1 MFKHTQNFNNQKNAL
16 ILFLMKRGWR
26 QICLVFL
33 CCYTLLQI
41 ACTYNHLPESNKKI
55 ILNWY
60 PAPALQTKEEFTT
73 GLVWLFSYLGAKL
86 PAENF
91 KEGVKFIESKKIELN
106 IDELGFSAQAI
117 VNIEQLINLIKQ
129 TQEYKTQGGID
140 AGRFFA
146 LCFNSTYH
154 YYKITGAPKTYSDF
168 SAKFAGLAYKTFVCD
183 TSSISNF
190 SRIFN
195 YTIDDL
201 NIQKNY
207 FVSEEGNGRYSNG
220 TFVKSGI
227 IEAFDYMD
235 NGQPRFVIYNQQGDL
250 YAPKDPASHPAGK
263 PAKCMWC
270 HESGMQP
277 LFTSTSN
284 IPGFVGTAD
293 FLEDQRIFT
302 SKLKAFHA
310 QTNAQINFSDNKAH
324 TQGEFIYLCFNEPNA
339 SRLADEWNISEDAV
353 KKMLSGIPTHVNY
366 EFPFLKDVY
375 YRAQIEKYAP
385 YKSIAVS
392 DEMREATNNEP
403 NYLK

>member
-16 ILFLMKRGWR
+16 ILFLMKVRLQPIYLG
-26 QICLVFL
+26 FL
-33 CCYTLLQI
+33 SCFMMLQI

-55 ILNWY
+55 ILIWY
-60 PAPALQTKEEFTT
+60 PAPALQTKEEFAT
-73 GLVWLFSYLGAKL
+73 GIVWLFSYLGAKL
-86 PAENF
+86 PSDKF
-91 KEGVKFIESKKIELN
+91 DLGMKFIESKKIELN

-129 TQEYKTQGGID
+129 TKEYKTQGGID

-168 SAKFAGLAYKTFVCD
+168 SAKYAGLAYKTFVCD
-183 TSSISNF
+183 TSSISNS

-220 TFVKSGI
+220 TFVKNGI
-227 IEAFDYMD
+227 IEAFDYME

-250 YAPKDPASHPAGK
+250 YAPKDRLAHPAGK

-284 IPGFVGTAD
+284 IPGFLSTTE
-293 FLEDQRIFT
+293 FLDDQKIFT
-302 SKLKAFHA
+302 NRLKTFHTQTKA
-310 QTNAQINFSDNKAH
+310 QLDFNDTKAH
-324 TQGEFIYLCFNEPNA
+324 VQAEYIYLCFNEPNA
-339 SRLADEWNISEDAV
+339 ARLADEWNLSEEAI
-353 KKMLSGIPTHVNY
+353 KNMLSGIPTHVNA

-385 YKSIAVS
+385 YSSIAVS

>member
-16 ILFLMKRGWR
+16 ILFLMKVRLRPFYVG
-26 QICLVFL
+26 FL
-33 CCYTLLQI
+33 SCFMMLQI
-41 ACTYNHLPESNKKI
+41 ACTYNHLPESNKTI

-60 PAPALQTKEEFTT
+60 PAPALQKKEEFTT

-91 KEGVKFIESKKIELN
+91 KEGIKFIESKKIE
-106 IDELGFSAQAI
+106 IDINELGFSETAI
-117 VNIEQLINLIKQ
+117 TNLEKLITLVKQ
-129 TQEYKTQGGID
+129 TQEYKDKGGID

-146 LCFNSTYH
+146 LCFNNTYH
-154 YYKITGAPKTYSDF
+154 YYKITNAPKTFNDF
-168 SAKFAGLAYKTFVCD
+168 SAQYASLAYKTFVCD
-183 TSSISNF
+183 TSSISNS

-195 YTIDDL
+195 YTVDDL

-207 FVSEEGNGRYSNG
+207 FISHEGEGRYSSGN
-220 TFVKSGI
+220 FLKSGI

-250 YAPKDPASHPAGK
+250 YAPKDRLAHRAGK

-277 LFTSTSN
+277 LFSGTGN
-284 IPGFVGTAD
+284 ISGFVSRED

-310 QTNAQINFSDNKAH
+310 QTNAQLNFSDNKAH
-324 TQGEFIYLCFNEPNA
+324 TQGEYIYLCFNEPNA
-339 SRLADEWNISEDAV
+339 ARLADEWNISEDAV
-353 KKMLSGIPTHVNY
+353 KKMLSGIPTHINY

-385 YKSIAVS
+385 YSSIAVS

>member
-1 MFKHTQNFNNQKNAL
+1 MLKKCLIIVSMKINFHKL
-16 ILFLMKRGWR
+16 SFGFLFFFM
-26 QICLVFL
+26 
-33 CCYTLLQI
+33 LLHE

-91 KEGVKFIESKKIELN
+91 KEGVKFIESKKIE
-106 IDELGFSAQAI
+106 IDINELGFSEEAI
-117 VNIEQLINLIKQ
+117 INLEKLISIVKQ
-129 TQEYKTQGGID
+129 TQEYKDKGGID

-146 LCFNSTYH
+146 LCFNNTYH
-154 YYKITGAPKTYSDF
+154 YYKITGAPETYNDF
-168 SAKFAGLAYKTFVCD
+168 SAKYASLAYKTFVCD
-183 TSSISNF
+183 TSSISNS

-195 YTIDDL
+195 YSVDDL

-207 FVSEEGNGRYSNG
+207 FVSQEGNGRYSNG
-220 TFVKSGI
+220 SFVKSGI

-250 YAPKDPASHPAGK
+250 YAPKDRVAHLAGK

-277 LFTSTSN
+277 LFSGTGN
-284 IPGFVGTAD
+284 IPGYVSRAD
-293 FLEDQRIFT
+293 FLEDQRVFT

-310 QTNAQINFSDNKAH
+310 QTNAQLNFSDRKAH
-324 TQGEFIYLCFNEPNA
+324 TQGEYIYLCFNEPNA
-339 SRLADEWNISEDAV
+339 ARLADEWNVSEEAV
-353 KKMLSGIPTHVNY
+353 KNMLSGIPTHINY

-385 YKSIAVS
+385 YSSIAVS

>member
-16 ILFLMKRGWR
+16 ILFLMKVRLQPIYLG
-26 QICLVFL
+26 FL
-33 CCYTLLQI
+33 SCFMMLQI

-55 ILNWY
+55 ILIWY

-73 GLVWLFSYLGAKL
+73 GLAWLFSYLGAKL
-86 PAENF
+86 PAEKF
-91 KEGVKFIESKKIELN
+91 KEGVKFIESKKIE
-106 IDELGFSAQAI
+106 IDINELGFSEPAI
-117 VNIEQLINLIKQ
+117 NNLEKLISLVKQ
-129 TQEYKTQGGID
+129 TQEYKTQGGVD

-146 LCFNSTYH
+146 LSFNNTYH
-154 YYKITGAPKTYSDF
+154 YYKITGAPKTFNDF
-168 SAKFAGLAYKTFVCD
+168 STKYASLAYKTFVCD
-183 TSSISNF
+183 TSSISSS

-195 YTIDDL
+195 YTVDDL

-207 FVSEEGNGRYSNG
+207 FVSQEGNGRYSNG
-220 TFVKSGI
+220 SFVKSGI

-250 YAPKDPASHPAGK
+250 YAPKDRVAHPAGK

-277 LFTSTSN
+277 LFSGTGN
-284 IPGFVGTAD
+284 IPGFVSTAD
-293 FLEDQRIFT
+293 FLEDQRVFT
-302 SKLKAFHA
+302 NKLKAFHA

-324 TQGEFIYLCFNEPNA
+324 TQGEYIYLCFNEPNA
-339 SRLADEWNISEDAV
+339 ARLADEWNLSEEAV
-353 KKMLSGIPTHVNY
+353 KRTLTGITTHNNP
-366 EFPFLKDVY
+366 EFPFLREVY
-375 YRAQIEKYAP
+375 YRSQIEKYAP
-385 YKSIAVS
+385 YTSIAVS